1 MQAKDIMNQNLPFIQ
16 KNDKLKDIVQLLK
29 KSNQN
34 LNVLPIIR
42 NNKRPAGIINT
53 NHIFT
58 TYLKNNSGFI
68 PISNIMNNNFT
79 TIKENQEIEIL
90 KSFFQSKSQSKFVLV
105 IDKNKHLQGIIGPE
119 ELTKYYFNHS
129 QEIEE
134 ELNTILKSTRN
145 GIIAINKE
153 GKIIIYNQAATKIIG
168 GKPKEALGQKAKNF
182 LSQQGLL
189 EVLETGQPQIGQKF
203 KLGNKTIIS
212 NRTPLLKNDSIIGA
226 VDVFQDIS
234 DLENIAQEL
243 EYTKKLNR
251 ELDTIIESVTNG
263 LYITDGKGYTTRIN
277 STYEKITGIKA
288 EDVMGKHME
297 ELVEEGY
304 YSESVTLHV
313 LQEKKPVTITHEI
326 KTGKEVMITGT
337 PVFDDDGNIIRV
349 VTTVR
354 DMETLTRM
362 EQELKESKKLNDRY
376 YNELEQLRLQ
386 QFKLDDVVIQSPKMK
401 KVTDL
406 AIRSGQF
413 NSTVLISGESGTGK
427 EVLARIIHESS
438 QDDNKKGSLIKVNC
452 GAIPDNLLESEL
464 FGYEKGAFT
473 GAKEEG
479 KPGLFE
485 LAEDGTLF
493 LDEIG
498 ELPLKLQ
505 VKLLR
510 ALQEGEI
517 IRVGG
522 TENIKINTRIIA
534 ATNQNLEKLVKENK
548 FRKDLYYRLN
558 VIPLN
563 VPPLRERA
571 EDIGA
576 LLRHFLHQFNNK
588 FNTNKKLSLKF
599 IEYLKNYSWPGNVR
613 QLKNII
619 ERLIVMVPEDVI
631 TIDHL
636 PGNLKKELS
645 INKNKFKFD
654 IHDSLDLKKARS
666 QVEKEVIKNA
676 MNLAETTREMASL
689 LGISQPTVVR
699 KIKKY
704 NL

>member
-1 MQAKDIMNQNLPFIQ
+1 MYYDIITF
-16 KNDKLKDIVQLLK
+16 
-29 KSNQN
+29 
-34 LNVLPIIR
+34 
-42 NNKRPAGIINT
+42 
-53 NHIFT
+53 
-58 TYLKNNSGFI
+58 
-68 PISNIMNNNFT
+68 
-79 TIKENQEIEIL
+79 
-90 KSFFQSKSQSKFVLV
+90 
-105 IDKNKHLQGIIGPE
+105 
-119 ELTKYYFNHS
+119 
-129 QEIEE
+129 
-134 ELNTILKSTRN
+134 N
-145 GIIAINKE
+145 GIIVINNE
-153 GKIIIYNQAATKIIG
+153 GIITIYNQAATKIIG
-168 GKPKEALGQKAKNF
+168 GERKNALGKKAQKF
-182 LSQQGLL
+182 LPNQGLL
-189 EVLETGQPQIGQKF
+189 EVLKTGQPQIAQKF
-203 KLGNKTIIS
+203 KIGEKTVIS
-212 NRTPLLKNDSIIGA
+212 NRTPLLKNNNIIGA
-226 VDVFQDIS
+226 VGIFQDIS

-263 LYITDGKGYTTRIN
+263 LYITDGEGYTTRIN

-297 ELVEEGY
+297 KLVEDGY

-313 LQEKKPVTITHEI
+313 LQEREPVTIAHEI
-326 KTGKEVMITGT
+326 KTGKEVMVTGT

-354 DMETLTRM
+354 DMEALSRM
-362 EQELKESKKLNDRY
+362 KKELKESKKLNDRY

-386 QFKLDDVVIQSPKMK
+386 QLKLDDVVIQSPKMQ
-401 KVTDL
+401 KVADL

-427 EVLARIIHESS
+427 EVLTRIIHKSS
-438 QDDNKKGSLIKVNC
+438 QDNNKNGSLIKVNC
-452 GAIPDNLLESEL
+452 GAIPNNLLESEL

-493 LDEIG
+493 LDEVG

-510 ALQEGEI
+510 ALQEGEFM
-517 IRVGG
+517 RVGG

-534 ATNQNLEKLVKENK
+534 ATNQNLEKLVEEDK
-548 FRKDLYYRLN
+548 FREDLYYRLN

-563 VPPLRERA
+563 VPPLRERT

-576 LLRHFLHQFNNK
+576 LLRYFLHNFNNK

-619 ERLIVMVPEDVI
+619 ERMIVMVPEDII

-636 PGNLKKELS
+636 PADLKEELS
-645 INKNKFKFD
+645 INKNKFTID
-654 IHDSLDLKKARS
+654 INNSLNLKKARAR
-666 QVEKEVIKNA
+666 VEEKIIKNA
-676 MNLAETTREMASL
+676 MKAAETTREMASL
-689 LGISQPTVVR
+689 LGVSQPTVVR